1 MGLEWRGEQIEN
13 ALGQDAIDF
22 ALLQG
27 MEHILA
33 ESNKI
38 VPHEFGELERT
49 GEAQVQNGRGTV
61 SYESIYAVPQHER
74 MDYKHSPG
82 RKAKFLEI
90 AATENADE
98 VAQIVAYVLKQGL
111 GG

>member
-1 MGLEWRGEQIEN
+1 MGLEWHGPQIEN

-49 GEAQVQNGRGTV
+49 GEAQVQNGKGTV
-61 SYESIYAVPQHER
+61 SYESVYAVPQHENLT
-74 MDYKHSPG
+74 YKHSPG

-90 AATENADE
+90 AATETKNE
-98 VAQIVAYVLKQGL
+98 VAEIVAYVLKQGL